1 MSRVG
6 EKWIKT
12 SGVEK
17 TRYETNAHLASS
29 RWLQHEIRDSYV
41 YRAGNALD
49 LKRRKTS
56 TTQSS
61 HMQDS
66 KKKSRHVWC
75 QNPCVFN
82 LVVL

>member
-12 SGVEK
+12 SGVGK

-49 LKRRKTS
+49 LKRRKSIFTHAGLKEEKS
-56 TTQSS
+56 TFLVPKSMRVHSS
-61 HMQDS
+61 G
-66 KKKSRHVWC
+66 
-75 QNPCVFN
+75 PITG
-82 LVVL
+82 